1 MNSPADDADVHDPR
15 PLIAHVVFRFD
26 VGGLE
31 NGLVNLINRL
41 PADAY
46 RHAIIALTEITD
58 FRSRILRDD
67 VSFFALGKRPGHSFH
82 LYPRLIRLFRQL
94 SPAIVHTRNL
104 AALETTLP
112 AWFAGVPARLHGE
125 HGWDVGDL
133 DGTNRKYQRMRR
145 LYRPF
150 VTKYVALSSDL
161 AQYLCLDI
169 HVDPARVV
177 RICNGVDTLRF
188 VPAMGGPGVAEDCP
202 FTEPDCW
209 RVGTVGRMQT
219 VKDQVTLAKAFVR
232 AVQSDANAARRMRL
246 IMVGDGPLRVEV
258 VRVLDAAGLRRL
270 AWLPGERSDVAE
282 IMRGLNCFVL
292 PSLAEGISNT
302 ILEAMATG
310 LPVIATRVGGN
321 SELVIDGSTGRL
333 VPAADPAAMADAL
346 LDYFNGPELARRHAL
361 AARRE
366 ALERFSL
373 DRMVRDYRTL
383 YDGLLARHSAAPA
396 QAGANG

>member
-1 MNSPADDADVHDPR
+1 MRSGADAVTAHDPR

-46 RHAIIALTEITD
+46 RHAIVALTEITD

-82 LYPRLIRLFRQL
+82 LYPKLVRLFRQL
-94 SPAIVHTRNL
+94 APAIVHTRNL

-112 AWFAGVPARLHGE
+112 AWLAGVPARLHGE

-161 AQYLCLDI
+161 EEYLCLDI
-169 HVDPARVV
+169 HVDPARVA
-177 RICNGVDTLRF
+177 RICNGVDTFRF
-188 VPAMGGPGVAEDCP
+188 APALNGRAVAEDCP
-202 FTEPDCW
+202 FTETDCW
-209 RVGTVGRMQT
+209 RVGTVGRMQA
-219 VKDQVTLAKAFVR
+219 VKDQVTLAQAFVR
-232 AVQSDANAARRMRL
+232 AAQSDANAARRMRL

-258 VRVLDAAGLRRL
+258 VRVLDAAGLRHH
-270 AWLPGERSDVAE
+270 AWLPGERSDVAD
-282 IMRGLNCFVL
+282 IMRGLDCFVL
-292 PSLAEGISNT
+292 PSLTEGISNT
-302 ILEAMATG
+302 ILEAMASG

-321 SELVIDGSTGRL
+321 SELVTDGSTGRL
-333 VPAADPAAMADAL
+333 VPAADSAAMSGAL
-346 LDYFNGPELARRHAL
+346 LEYFNGPELARRHAL
-361 AARRE
+361 AARQE

-373 DRMVRDYRTL
+373 ERMVRDYHVL
-383 YDGLLARHSAAPA
+383 YDGLLARHGAAAA
-396 QAGANG
+396 QAGASG